1 MSAPLSK
8 SRFNLPDA
16 IRLIL
21 AARGLSLADIS
32 RLSRVRFAGKRLFR
46 IPPNFYEALRRP
58 SFSPSLHQLFAL
70 SALTGYRLADWLG
83 IFGLSF
89 DDAARFQAAWPRYQ
103 TAELDARVYDPS
115 ALIPWYQEARHVWLG
130 ARLTPLSQ
138 WLSGKV
144 VRRLDSLTSTY
155 DASFRY
161 LKIGSR
167 DAYAFPDLLPG
178 SIVRIDGRLPPDQLL
193 AEGHAERILAIEHNR
208 GFVCSRVRPVGH
220 GRIVL
225 CSRQLPYAPVELQL
239 GTEAKILGVVDL
251 EIRSLASLEM
261 PEVSASAAQVWTPG
275 IIEPSSSSD
284 RIGDWIRRVR
294 IRCGLSFR
302 EASKRT
308 REIAKIL
315 GHPNYFCAP
324 STLSDI
330 EARDLFPRH
339 LHKLISLSAV
349 YCVPIADVAGLAGL
363 RTGDVGQEA
372 MPDEWKPTWR
382 GRQRLVGMRPSY
394 FLEAVRGNIEEVPY
408 FLRDALPPIVG
419 LPNLSVRDLFW
430 AGATTDLFHPYL
442 RNSLFLAINRQSKTP
457 APSLSSPVW
466 AQPLYI
472 LETRDGNRSCAACS
486 LQNGILMV
494 RPCTT
499 TSRRLLRLRN
509 RIDAEVIGKVV
520 AIARRVSTQESRSVI
535 P

>member
-1 MSAPLSK
+1 MSAPLPK

-16 IRLIL
+16 VRSIL

-32 RLSRVRFAGKRLFR
+32 RLSRVRFAGRLFR
-46 IPPNFYEALRRP
+46 IPPNFYEALRRA

-70 SALTGYRLADWLG
+70 SVLTGYRFADWLG

-89 DDAARFQAAWPRYQ
+89 DDIARFQAAWPRYQ
-103 TAELDARVYDPS
+103 TAELDARVYNPS
-115 ALIPWYQEARHVWLG
+115 AYIPWYQEARHVLFG
-130 ARLTPLSQ
+130 AGLTPLSQ
-138 WLSGKV
+138 WLSGKA
-144 VRRLDSLTSTY
+144 VRRLDSLTSTH

-178 SIVRIDGRLPPDQLL
+178 SIVRIDGRVPAEQLL
-193 AEGHAERILAIEHNR
+193 AEGHAEHILAIEHNR
-208 GFVCSRVRPVGH
+208 GIVCSRLRAVGH

-251 EIRSLASLEM
+251 EIRPLGSNEA
-261 PEVSASAAQVWTPG
+261 PEVSASSVRVWTPG
-275 IIEPSSSSD
+275 AIKPSRSSD
-284 RIGDWIRRVR
+284 RVGDWIRRVR

-302 EASKRT
+302 EASERT

-324 STLSDI
+324 SALSDI

-339 LHKLISLSAV
+339 VHKLISLSAV
-349 YCVPIADVAGLAGL
+349 YCVSIADVAALGGL
-363 RTGDVGQEA
+363 RAGDAGQEA
-372 MPDEWKPTWR
+372 MPDEWKPTSHGLTR
-382 GRQRLVGMRPSY
+382 SVVVRPSN
-394 FLEAVRGNIEEVPY
+394 FLEAVQGKIEEVPY
-408 FLRDALPPIVG
+408 FLRHALPSMVG

-430 AGATTDLFHPYL
+430 AGATADLLHPYL
-442 RNSLFLAINRQSKTP
+442 RDSLFLAINRQNKTP

-466 AQPLYI
+466 AQPLYV

-486 LQNGILMV
+486 LQNGMLMV

-509 RIDAEVIGKVV
+509 RIDAEVIGRVV
-520 AIARRVSTQESRSVI
+520 AIARRVNTPKPLSVVL
-535 P
+535 